1 MNNKIKDLVKLIPE
15 NSNNIEWEKIE
26 SSKVRPFLNNIDNWK
41 KVKKDLERLLSN
53 TDFKELN
60 KFQKAVIFYSV
71 LLEGLR
77 KPKFSKNRS
86 LNRDRKLTD
95 EIRNF
100 FWKDLDFSGD
110 EELTQFREA
119 IVLLIKYNK
128 LLKKFRNTDYK
139 EIFKKF
145 NLNKKLIPYL
155 DSKLLLI
162 LNNLDNDPI
171 DFEINNDLEND
182 SSNED
187 SWGEVIIMAGL
198 PASGK
203 DTWINKNYP
212 NLPVISLDE
221 IREEIN
227 VLPSADQTKVVKIAK
242 SRANRLLNSKTP
254 FIWNATSLTP
264 ELRKK
269 QIDMFKRKG
278 AKVKIDYLETNLTEA
293 LKRNNKRDRT
303 VPPKVVKE
311 MVSRLNPP
319 EIYEA
324 DEVSWN
330 IT

>member
-242 SRANRLLNSKTP
+242 SRANKLLNSKTP